1 MDAKQAPG
9 GWRLARPRLAESSVP
24 GSLAGA
30 TSRGTLSKSG
40 AVADVAGRKSK
51 VASGPIQDK
60 VADVMPA
67 LAMMKRMVP

>member
-30 TSRGTLSKSG
+30 TSRAWMVMIIHVLVTTPRPPLWGNSIGFSKE
-40 AVADVAGRKSK
+40 A
-51 VASGPIQDK
+51 Q
-60 VADVMPA
+60 
-67 LAMMKRMVP
+67 